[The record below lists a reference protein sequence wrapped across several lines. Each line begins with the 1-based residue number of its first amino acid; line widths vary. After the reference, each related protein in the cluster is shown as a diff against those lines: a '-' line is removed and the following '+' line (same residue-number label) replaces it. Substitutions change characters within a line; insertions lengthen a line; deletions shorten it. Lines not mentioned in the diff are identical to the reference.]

1 MKLNVLVKS
10 TDEPSNAQLSQ
21 AEDFKESLNELLKK
35 ANERESGGKITP
47 CSGNKDFS
55 TCVTA
60 YGNKLMLWYND
71 KTNSTKTVE
80 KQI

>member
-10 TDEPSNAQLSQ
+10 AEELDNTQLKK
-21 AEDFKESLNELLKK
+21 AEDFQETLNELVEK
-35 ANERESGGKITP
+35 ANQRENGGKITP
-47 CSGNKDFS
+47 CTGNKDFS

-60 YGNKLMLWYND
+60 YGNKIMLWYND

-80 KQI
+80 KRV